1 MNLLKEYTTINGDCL
16 EVLKKL
22 EDNSIDLIITDPP
35 YNLGNFMKSRQTNL
49 KKMRDNVF
57 VEAGWDNDTYSQ
69 WKRHMKKFMKE
80 ASRVLKK
87 RGTLIIFMSIIKVE
101 SILELSKETSLY
113 YKTTGIWHK
122 RNPMPRN
129 MNLHYINSTEAW
141 MYFVNKSKTGVF
153 NNYGKAIHDYI
164 ETSLTTNKEKE
175 YGKHPTQKP
184 EELIEHFVKTLSN
197 EGDVVLDCFMGSGT
211 TGVVCKRL
219 GRNFIGIELDKNYF
233 QIANKRI
240 DSVKDFRQIK
250 MDEVTLSEL

>member
-1 MNLLKEYTTINGDCL
+1 M
-16 EVLKKL
+16 
-22 EDNSIDLIITDPP
+22 
-35 YNLGNFMKSRQTNL
+35 
-49 KKMRDNVF
+49 
-57 VEAGWDNDTYSQ
+57 
-69 WKRHMKKFMKE
+69 
-80 ASRVLKK
+80 
-87 RGTLIIFMSIIKVE
+87 
-101 SILELSKETSLY
+101 
-113 YKTTGIWHK
+113 
-122 RNPMPRN
+122 
-129 MNLHYINSTEAW
+129 
-141 MYFVNKSKTGVF
+141 
-153 NNYGKAIHDYI
+153 
-164 ETSLTTNKEKE
+164 TTNKEKE